1 METSQK
7 MKILFWTVIFC
18 LLWLVT
24 TSGDDLA
31 DFDFADLKEIEWNY
45 NSERIRDQL
54 HNAAEDN
61 FIEPFVTIGD
71 LEEENQIR
79 PFTFR
84 EHVLRSALSKAL
96 TNEQLRQKFVEV
108 MPILRALSPQQRLAL
123 SALIL
128 AQINVKGDQG
138 LKFEQV
144 NNT

>member
-79 PFTFR
+79 PFNFR